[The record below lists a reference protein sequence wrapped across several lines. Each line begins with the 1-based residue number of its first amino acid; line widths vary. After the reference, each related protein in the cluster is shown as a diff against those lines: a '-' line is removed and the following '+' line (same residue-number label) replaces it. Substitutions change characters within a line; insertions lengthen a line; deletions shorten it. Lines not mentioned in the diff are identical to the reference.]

1 MQIYGVPRQAAL
13 VATWDSDQEAACSG
27 ATRNTERSRMNL
39 LDLAKATIIC
49 GGVAFVVYS
58 FPVVVK
64 FVIIG
69 LLSLLWLAY
78 AYKTLETLRRR
89 WLM

>member
-1 MQIYGVPRQAAL
+1 
-13 VATWDSDQEAACSG
+13 
-27 ATRNTERSRMNL
+27 MNL